1 MAAPGERENQIVA
14 VELIRD
20 DAELVRTGEEAV
32 EVLHGQAQILAEGEV
47 VAVIPLVRGMQNAAA
62 DFQSV

>member
-1 MAAPGERENQIVA
+1 MA

-32 EVLHGQAQILAEGEV
+32 EVLHGQTQILAEGEV
-47 VAVIPLVRGMQNAAA
+47 VAVIPLVRGVQNAATN
-62 DFQSV
+62 FQPV